1 MSQLDRQKNRAPI
14 GTPPSKGFR
23 LDKSNGKIW
32 GVCGGIANYLGI
44 DATWVRIGFVLGT
57 LIGFGSLLLVYI
69 AIALIAD

>member
-1 MSQLDRQKNRAPI
+1 MSQLDRKSA
-14 GTPPSKGFR
+14 GGPPSKQFR

-32 GVCGGIANYLGI
+32 GVCSGIAKYFGI
-44 DATWVRIGFVLGT
+44 DVTLVRAGFVLGT